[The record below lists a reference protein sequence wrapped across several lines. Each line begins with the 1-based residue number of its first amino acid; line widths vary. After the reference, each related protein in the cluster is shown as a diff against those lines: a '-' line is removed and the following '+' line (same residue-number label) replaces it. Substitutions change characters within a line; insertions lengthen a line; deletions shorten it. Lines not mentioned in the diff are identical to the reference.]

1 MARYALRVFYIGT
14 NYYGFQRQTSKFKTI
29 EGCLFKAFEKAELI
43 DDSQTFRYGAAG
55 RTDRGVHALGQLI
68 AFSTSRKTILGQLNA
83 HLPEDIRCWAIAHV
97 PEEFNPRFDALSK
110 HYMYFL
116 PYEETLNLEEMRNAA
131 DYLIGTHNFKN
142 LSKVNHHVNPIR
154 ELTLLKF
161 KKVNEVLHFEFI
173 GKSFLWQQIRKI
185 VTVLTL
191 VGRSLMTLN
200 EFKKL
205 LDPSSSPKKGIPPA
219 PAWGLLLYNVQYSEL
234 NFTND
239 YKIIN
244 EITSHLKDEVSRL
257 SCLKK
262 VFNEICKGIY

>member
-14 NYYGFQRQTSKFKTI
+14 NYYGFQRQTTKFKTI
-29 EGCLFKAFEKAELI
+29 EGCLFKAFQKAELI

-83 HLPEDIRCWAIAHV
+83 YLPEDIRCWAIAHV

-116 PYEETLNLEEMRNAA
+116 PYEETLNIEEMRNAA
-131 DYLIGTHNFKN
+131 DYLVGTHNFKN
-142 LSKVNHHVNPIR
+142 LSKINHHVNPIR
-154 ELTLLKF
+154 EITLLKF
-161 KKVNEVLHFEFI
+161 KKINEVLHFEFI

-185 VTVLTL
+185 VSVLTL
-191 VGRSLMTLN
+191 VGKSLMTLS

-205 LDPSSSPKKGIPPA
+205 LDPSSIPKKGIPPA
-219 PAWGLLLYNVQYSEL
+219 PAGGLLLYNVHYSEL
-234 NFTND
+234 CFTND

-244 EITSHLKDEVSRL
+244 EVSSSLKDEISRL
-257 SCLKK
+257 SCLKE
-262 VFNEICKGIY
+262 VFNEICMGMY